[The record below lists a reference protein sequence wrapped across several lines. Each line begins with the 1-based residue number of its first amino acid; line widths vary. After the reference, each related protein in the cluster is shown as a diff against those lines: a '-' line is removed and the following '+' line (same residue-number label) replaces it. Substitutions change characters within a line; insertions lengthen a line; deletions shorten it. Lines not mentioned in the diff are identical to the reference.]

1 MFWKIFIILSVT
13 GILYF
18 IHTELL
24 NYYSYNKEV
33 ILINNN
39 HKIFIFCASEGAKAK
54 IANSTEDC
62 YKYLLRINN

>member
-39 HKIFIFCASEGAKAK
+39 HKILMYCATEEGRNN
-54 IANSTEDC
+54 IGTPLETC
-62 YKYLLRINN
+62 YKLIKSAE